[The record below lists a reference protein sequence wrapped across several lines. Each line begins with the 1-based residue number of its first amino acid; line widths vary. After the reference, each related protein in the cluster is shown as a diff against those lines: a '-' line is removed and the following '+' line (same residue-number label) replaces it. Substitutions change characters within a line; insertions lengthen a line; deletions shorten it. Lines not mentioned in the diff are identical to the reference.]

1 MISSNYT
8 RIKLTPRHRTNS
20 SLNDTNSSVKVQNSS
35 LIDMNLSFNSS
46 IINMCAKLDKVT
58 KYQLKPQSKKNDV
71 TGEITH
77 FFVKQ
82 AIATDDNN
90 GYYKDLSKIT
100 SDSPSRVLLAFF
112 VPNICLASQA
122 KHDYSTAL
130 ICLPAYCK
138 HGGNTVYDGLTLQN
152 KRALG
157 RICKAASSDAE
168 SKTRHLREMS
178 KHDIQS
184 VTLTQKSLGDSY
196 HG

>member
-1 MISSNYT
+1 MSDNHT
-8 RIKLTPRHRTNS
+8 KLNVRARHGVNS
-20 SLNDTNSSVKVQNSS
+20 SLNDTNSSLKAQNSS
-35 LIDMNLSFNSS
+35 LSDMNSSFNSS

-58 KYQLKPQSKKNDV
+58 KYQLDPRCKKNDV
-71 TGEITH
+71 TGAVTH

-82 AIATDDNN
+82 AVATDDNN

-100 SDSPSRVLLAFF
+100 SDSPSRALLAFF
-112 VPNICLASQA
+112 VPNTCLASQA
-122 KHDYSTAL
+122 KHVNSTAF
-130 ICLPAYCK
+130 IYLPAYCK
-138 HGGNTVYDGLTLQN
+138 YGGKTVYDGLTLQN

-168 SKTRHLREMS
+168 SKTRHLLDLS